1 MKKRRLILGDYDT
14 AEDGLFTLSA
24 CKITKGS
31 QVQSF
36 VSVPGRYA
44 PIDTSTLL
52 TDGQPYYGNAA
63 LDATLESS
71 EGTRDERLARVSG
84 MVNALDG
91 RSMRII
97 HPDHPER
104 YLVGRVQVRPE
115 YNDPAHCAVRVSA
128 VCEPWLYNAQ
138 ETEVQANLPHAEIH
152 KIGGKTRKTKNLFD
166 PAPIGTK
173 TFIGL
178 TYTTEGSYVKING
191 TKANGANIHIM
202 TAPNM
207 TLPAGTYTVSVRMI
221 SGTVTGIEASGGVFF
236 GINQNTYGQRTT
248 PGVSKVGDVGVRTFT
263 LSEPT
268 LVSSFDIAPDYAS
281 VGAVF
286 NNAVFACQFEQANT
300 ATEYEPYFEGLR
312 SAPVT
317 EVESV
322 GVNLFKAEFGGD
334 GYFLSGWGDE
344 LEAVDANTISYIP
357 KNGQGADYIR
367 FAQKYTSGV
376 YTLSNKSKV
385 PRQMFWLYDALGNN
399 ISAQYQFSFGA
410 TYNQYYDGFYSD
422 VEKLS
427 ITVPDGVSFWRYGVF
442 FQIDN
447 NNKVTISEIQVA
459 KGENTPYRP
468 YTRNTLPIPEAV
480 QALDGYGDGVSESVY
495 NYIDFETKQF
505 VKRVERVVFDGTEY
519 VGKNSTDAGDSLY
532 YFRPS
537 KAPVSA
543 QCVSTLPVDG
553 TPVGSTIG
561 VAVSVQ
567 YNVVYFNFGESVAN
581 QYGNT
586 AQGMKQ
592 YLAEKYAAGNPFIV
606 DYEITPEITDIS
618 DLLSGVNT
626 IPAEEGGT
634 LTMVNPYGY
643 EVPHEVT
650 YYLDGENPQQVELTN
665 AGRLAVVPVVT
676 VKGEVT
682 LSYGNITQT
691 LSTGTYTLPW
701 LYLTPDKGPLLPA
714 SHIVTCSGGGSVTF
728 TYREAVLAE

>member
-52 TDGQPYYGNAA
+52 TDGQPYYGSAA

-91 RSMRII
+91 RSLRII

-152 KIGGKTRKTKNLFD
+152 KIGGVTRKCTNLCAAFNSWNASNASVSNGVLTQVKADTKPTLEFIVQAYNNSTFLRNVSNLQAITAIGRYSWQFVKDNSFNTLVFGHNGASTDIKGYTDISHLIDGKAYTLTVEITNVTQGSFSWRDATINEGSAALPYEPYFEGLRSAPVTKVESVGVNLFD

-221 SGTVTGIEASGGVFF
+221 SGTVSGIEANGGVFF

-286 NNAVFACQFEQANT
+286 DNAVFACQFEKSDT
-300 ATEYEPYFEGLR
+300 ATE
-312 SAPVT
+312 
-317 EVESV
+317 
-322 GVNLFKAEFGGD
+322 FK
-334 GYFLSGWGDE
+334 
-344 LEAVDANTISYIP
+344 
-357 KNGQGADYIR
+357 
-367 FAQKYTSGV
+367 
-376 YTLSNKSKV
+376 
-385 PRQMFWLYDALGNN
+385 
-399 ISAQYQFSFGA
+399 
-410 TYNQYYDGFYSD
+410 
-422 VEKLS
+422 
-427 ITVPDGVSFWRYGVF
+427 
-442 FQIDN
+442 
-447 NNKVTISEIQVA
+447 
-459 KGENTPYRP
+459 P
-468 YTRNTLPIPEAV
+468 YTRNILPIPEAV

-505 VKRVERVVFDGTEY
+505 VKRVGKVDLGTLTWVYSVNSTIFYSAGLAGSAKGGGRVVCDKFTSV
-519 VGKNSTDAGDSLY
+519 VGLAAVQSTDKSIGLAGDKTLYAHDSAYTDAATFKAAMSGVMLY
-532 YFRPS
+532 YEL
-537 KAPVSA
+537 ANPV
-543 QCVSTLPVDG
+543 V
-553 TPVGSTIG
+553 
-561 VAVSVQ
+561 
-567 YNVVYFNFGESVAN
+567 
-581 QYGNT
+581 
-586 AQGMKQ
+586 
-592 YLAEKYAAGNPFIV
+592 
-606 DYEITPEITDIS
+606 TDIS

-650 YYLDGENPQQVELTN
+650 YYLDGESPQQVELVN

-682 LSYGNITQT
+682 LSYGNITQA

>member
-1 MKKRRLILGDYDT
+1 MKKRRLIIGDYDT

-52 TDGQPYYGNAA
+52 TDGQPYYGSAA

-178 TYTTEGSYVKING
+178 TYTTEDGYVKING
-191 TKANGANIHIM
+191 TKINGANIHIM

-221 SGTVTGIEASGGVFF
+221 SGTVSGIEANGGVFF

-248 PGVSKVGDVGVRTFT
+248 PGVAKVGDVGVRTFT

-286 NNAVFACQFEQANT
+286 DNAVFACQFEKADT

-322 GVNLFKAEFGGD
+322 GVNLAQVNTVPFPAKDKTVIFEGKISGDVVLSWKHNLTGLATTTAALISWEYEDGTD
-334 GYFLSGWGDE
+334 GYDV
-344 LEAVDANTISYIP
+344 AIANSKGYVFI
-357 KNGQGADYIR
+357 A
-367 FAQKYTSGV
+367 
-376 YTLSNKSKV
+376 NKTV
-385 PRQMFWLYDALGNN
+385 TRIFVRNWC
-399 ISAQYQFSFGA
+399 GA
-410 TYNQYYDGFYSD
+410 TGGSVYDIMLNEGT
-422 VEKLS
+422 EAL
-427 ITVPDGVSFWRYGVF
+427 
-442 FQIDN
+442 
-447 NNKVTISEIQVA
+447 
-459 KGENTPYRP
+459 PYRP

-480 QALDGYGDGVSESVY
+480 QALDGYGDGVNESVY

-505 VKRVERVVFDGTEY
+505 VKRVGKIVLNGTEGWNAVSSSSNMFY
-519 VGKNSTDAGDSLY
+519 HHNPAIASRYNGGRLLVNGYDFVNGSLTVDKTCTVSDSVYFFDTGCST
-532 YFRPS
+532 
-537 KAPVSA
+537 VSA
-543 QCVSTLPVDG
+543 WMAYLAEQYAAG
-553 TPVGSTIG
+553 TPVMMTY
-561 VAVSVQ
+561 VLATP
-567 YNVVYFNFGESVAN
+567 VV
-581 QYGNT
+581 
-586 AQGMKQ
+586 
-592 YLAEKYAAGNPFIV
+592 
-606 DYEITPEITDIS
+606 TDIS
-618 DLLSGVNT
+618 DLLSGDNI

-650 YYLDGENPQQVELTN
+650 YYLDGESPQQVELVN

>member
-52 TDGQPYYGNAA
+52 TDGQPYYGSAA

-152 KIGGKTRKTKNLFD
+152 KIGGVTRKTKNLFD
-166 PAPIGTK
+166 TAPIGTK

-191 TKANGANIHIM
+191 TKVNGNNVHPM
-202 TAPNM
+202 TEPNM
-207 TLPAGTYTVSVRMI
+207 TLPAGTYTVSVRMV
-221 SGTVTGIEASGGVFF
+221 SGTITGIEEGGGVFF
-236 GINQNTYGQRTT
+236 GINQDTYAQRTT
-248 PGVSKVGDVGVRTFT
+248 PGVAKVGDVGVRTIT

-268 LVSSFDIAPDYAS
+268 LITSFDIAPIYGS

-286 NNAVFACQFEQANT
+286 DNAVFACQFEKSDT
-300 ATEYEPYFEGLR
+300 ATEYEPYFDGLR

-322 GVNLFKAEFGGD
+322 GVNLVDADERITDKSGYVIPPDEGRYPFKKGLYTFSFKAKNYTGGCQWQATIRD
-334 GYFLSGWGDE
+334 KNNAIVADSGGKYINAE
-344 LEAVDANTISYIP
+344 NT
-357 KNGQGADYIR
+357 
-367 FAQKYTSGV
+367 FAF
-376 YTLSNKSKV
+376 TLSE
-385 PRQMFWLYDALGNN
+385 Q
-399 ISAQYQFSFGA
+399 A
-410 TYNQYYDGFYSD
+410 TYIDLYVNSPNGGTFYDIMLNEGSTA
-422 VEKLS
+422 L
-427 ITVPDGVSFWRYGVF
+427 
-442 FQIDN
+442 
-447 NNKVTISEIQVA
+447 
-459 KGENTPYRP
+459 PYRP
-468 YTRNTLPIPEAV
+468 YQRHTLPIPEAV
-480 QALDGYGDGVSESVY
+480 RPKHGINEEVY
-495 NYIDFETKQF
+495 DYIDLDAKQSAE
-505 VKRVERVVFDGTEY
+505 RVGAVVFDGSSDENWEVRQYTNLVAYLASEEFGKIPNIVLCDRFESFIDMSPRPNGT
-519 VGKNSTDAGDSLY
+519 VGIAVEGLSATAHTFFFGISGIATNVAEWRAYLAANPITVY
-532 YFRPS
+532 YEL
-537 KAPVSA
+537 A
-543 QCVSTLPVDG
+543 
-553 TPVGSTIG
+553 TPV
-561 VAVSVQ
+561 V
-567 YNVVYFNFGESVAN
+567 
-581 QYGNT
+581 
-586 AQGMKQ
+586 
-592 YLAEKYAAGNPFIV
+592 
-606 DYEITPEITDIS
+606 TDIS
-618 DLLSGVNT
+618 DLLSGTNT

-650 YYLDGENPQQVELTN
+650 YYLDGESPQQVELTN

>member
-1 MKKRRLILGDYDT
+1 MKKRRLIIGDYDT
-14 AEDGLFTLSA
+14 AEDGRFTLSA

-52 TDGQPYYGNAA
+52 TDGQPYYGSAA

-152 KIGGKTRKTKNLFD
+152 KIGGVTRKCTNLIPYPYTFAASVEVNGITYTANSD
-166 PAPIGTK
+166 GSITLNGTATK
-173 TFIGL
+173 TSVIVV
-178 TYTTEGSYVKING
+178 SNAIKVKD
-191 TKANGANIHIM
+191 
-202 TAPNM
+202 
-207 TLPAGTYTVSVRMI
+207 GTYTVGKI
-221 SGTVTGIEASGGVFF
+221 SPDTGVFAQLF
-236 GINQNTYGQRTT
+236 YKASDGSYPTWNVYNDPVTLDMSAGITYSFQLAVSA
-248 PGVSKVGDVGVRTFT
+248 GVTVSNVKVYPMLNEG
-263 LSEPT
+263 S
-268 LVSSFDIAPDYAS
+268 
-281 VGAVF
+281 
-286 NNAVFACQFEQANT
+286 T
-300 ATEYEPYFEGLR
+300 ALPYEPYFDGLR

-322 GVNLFKAEFGGD
+322 GANLFDGETLKGYYSGGSGEYVYYEAESCSKN
-334 GYFLSGWGDE
+334 YISILP
-344 LEAVDANTISYIP
+344 NTQYCVT
-357 KNGQGADYIR
+357 GAQNYVLFYD
-367 FAQKYTSGV
+367 
-376 YTLSNKSKV
+376 SNKNFVSSKFYNAQPFATPTNARYMRINFGNADTSKIAV
-385 PRQMFWLYDALGNN
+385 NEGSTAL
-399 ISAQYQFSFGA
+399 
-410 TYNQYYDGFYSD
+410 
-422 VEKLS
+422 
-427 ITVPDGVSFWRYGVF
+427 
-442 FQIDN
+442 
-447 NNKVTISEIQVA
+447 
-459 KGENTPYRP
+459 PYRP

-480 QALDGYGDGVSESVY
+480 QALDGYGEGVNESVY

-505 VKRVERVVFDGTEY
+505 VKRVGKVDLGMIDWLYNGYANDGTTTIMYSRLLSMQNLSPVLCSAFEQAERTQWENLTIGEIMSEHDNY
-519 VGKNSTDAGDSLY
+519 IVVATNYTDVATFKAAMSGVMLY
-532 YFRPS
+532 Y
-537 KAPVSA
+537 K
-543 QCVSTLPVDG
+543 
-553 TPVGSTIG
+553 
-561 VAVSVQ
+561 
-567 YNVVYFNFGESVAN
+567 
-581 QYGNT
+581 
-586 AQGMKQ
+586 
-592 YLAEKYAAGNPFIV
+592 LA
-606 DYEITPEITDIS
+606 TPEITDIS
-618 DLLSGVNT
+618 DLLPGVNT
-626 IPAEEGGT
+626 IPAEAGGT

-650 YYLDGENPQQVELTN
+650 YNLDGESPQQVELTN

>member
-52 TDGQPYYGNAA
+52 TDGQPYYGSAA

-91 RSMRII
+91 RSMRIT

-115 YNDPAHCAVRVSA
+115 YNDPAHSAVRVSA

-152 KIGGKTRKTKNLFD
+152 KIGGV
-166 PAPIGTK
+166 
-173 TFIGL
+173 
-178 TYTTEGSYVKING
+178 TYKD
-191 TKANGANIHIM
+191 
-202 TAPNM
+202 
-207 TLPAGTYTVSVRMI
+207 
-221 SGTVTGIEASGGVFF
+221 
-236 GINQNTYGQRTT
+236 
-248 PGVSKVGDVGVRTFT
+248 GDT
-263 LSEPT
+263 
-268 LVSSFDIAPDYAS
+268 
-281 VGAVF
+281 
-286 NNAVFACQFEQANT
+286 
-300 ATEYEPYFEGLR
+300 LR
-312 SAPVT
+312 SAPVSK
-317 EVESV
+317 VESI
-322 GVNLFKAEFGGD
+322 GGNLATPQEVYANTNRYLETTLD
-334 GYFLSGWGDE
+334 GR
-344 LEAVDANTISYIP
+344 AVVRFCAANTI
-357 KNGQGADYIR
+357 KNEVLKFKENTQ
-367 FAQKYTSGV
+367 YTISGWFKNV
-376 YTLSNKSKV
+376 KTS
-385 PRQMFWLYDALGNN
+385 DGNSTPN
-399 ISAQYQFSFGA
+399 AYASF
-410 TYNQYYDGFYSD
+410 FYSD
-422 VEKLS
+422 GTSTSGTMGQNTDWSHYAFTSTAGK
-427 ITVPDGVSFWRYGVF
+427 TV
-442 FQIDN
+442 
-447 NNKVTISEIQVA
+447 VA
-459 KGENTPYRP
+459 VGTASYNYTSDVYVDVNTFMLNEGAEALPYSPHP
-468 YTRNTLPIPEAV
+468 YAVLPIPEAV

-495 NYIDFETKQF
+495 NYIGFEAKQF
-505 VKRVERVVFDGTEY
+505 VKRVGKVVFDGSSDEWWGATPAHNTADY
-519 VGKNSTDAGDSLY
+519 NAFYIRQYATNSHKTAGGVALCDKLLNRLY
-532 YFRPS
+532 SQWYNNN
-537 KAPVSA
+537 
-543 QCVSTLPVDG
+543 VDG
-553 TPVGSTIG
+553 FYLGDATDKQIIVRVPNIIT
-561 VAVSVQ
+561 
-567 YNVVYFNFGESVAN
+567 
-581 QYGNT
+581 T
-586 AQGMKQ
+586 AAEMRAW
-592 YLAEKYAAGNPFIV
+592 LAENPLTIY
-606 DYEITPEITDIS
+606 YELATPEVTDIS

-650 YYLDGENPQQVELTN
+650 YYLDGESPQQVELVN